1 MIEDTHLEANSIGMT
16 LRERRKEL
24 ALTQDQ
30 LAQKLGVRRQT
41 IADLENGKNVGSH
54 LLLNAM
60 GELKIPFELKV
71 GQTYQV
77 NKSKGAKKALETP
90 SAFQI
95 STQFD
100 FPYDW
105 SNPGNLS
112 DDVLIIKVLKSLR
125 FADIVRL
132 CKKFGVA
139 RVDEEIRS
147 SLYDNIRDDLNQMM
161 AIVHRA
167 SQEKVA

>member
-1 MIEDTHLEANSIGMT
+1 MMKDSHLQANSIGVS

-24 ALTQDQ
+24 TLTQDQ
-30 LAQKLGVRRQT
+30 LAHRLGVRRQT

-54 LLLNAM
+54 LLLSAM
-60 GELKIPFELKV
+60 TQLEIPFELKTS
-71 GQTYQV
+71 QTYQV
-77 NKSKGAKKALETP
+77 NKSKGAKKARETQ

-105 SNPGNLS
+105 SNPGNLP

-139 RVDEEIRS
+139 RVDEEIKS
-147 SLYDNIRDDLNQMM
+147 SLYDNIRDDLNKMM
-161 AIVHRA
+161 AIVHQV
-167 SQEKVA
+167 SQEKGA